1 MAMSTK
7 KVPSGNPTEIRIGI
21 ADSTQELNIS
31 SDSSQEKILSEVTE
45 SLDKGVA
52 LVILDVKGRQFIVP
66 HTKIAFVEVGE
77 SAERRVGFANR

>member
-1 MAMSTK
+1 MSTK
-7 KVPSGNPTEIRIGI
+7 KITAGNPTEIRIGI

-31 SDSSQEKILSEVTE
+31 SELSQEKILSDVTE
-45 SLDKGVA
+45 CLEKGVA
-52 LVILDVKGRQFIVP
+52 LVIVDVKGRQIIVP

>member
-1 MAMSTK
+1 MSTK
-7 KVPSGNPTEIRIGI
+7 KITSGNPTEIRIGI

-31 SDSSQEKILSEVTE
+31 SELSQEKILSDVTE
-45 SLDKGVA
+45 CLEKGVA
-52 LVILDVKGRQFIVP
+52 LVIVDVKGRQIIVP